1 MRVSDIYA
9 AGIHGINQVRRFLT
23 QTRHRKQQ
31 KKRQPDLAL
40 RYAGDW
46 AFIDSNTNQ
55 KHDMTIGSDFSI
67 MIDHRELPGRIIGL
81 DAEQLVFLDHYGFQL
96 KVFAGHKG
104 PTEIYD
110 ESSNRTYPVI
120 NLRDVPKLKVEQKKP
135 DDIILHP
142 EDLVDL
148 NQPSSTSKDE
158 DEPSAK

>member
-9 AGIHGINQVRRFLT
+9 AGIHGINQMSRFLT
-23 QTRHRKQQ
+23 HTRHRKQQ

-40 RYAGDW
+40 RYSGDW
-46 AFIDSNTNQ
+46 AFIDPKTNQ

-81 DAEQLVFLDHYGFQL
+81 DEEQLVFLDHYGFQL
-96 KVFAGHKG
+96 KVFASHKG
-104 PTEIYD
+104 PTEVYD

-120 NLRDVPKLKVEQKKP
+120 NLRDVPKLQAESTPTPDKQ

-142 EDLVDL
+142 EDLVDPTDHDQAD
-148 NQPSSTSKDE
+148 QPDK
-158 DEPSAK
+158 